1 MTTANVVFSGP
12 ASNVRPLSRE
22 AKVKAAQT
30 IAPGDL
36 VEYDSGEWQVHS
48 TEGQGGDFYIADMNV
63 IEQKSVTE
71 ALTAGQS
78 HKAFVPE
85 VGCTYNLTVGASQT
99 IVLGTL
105 LTSAGDGT
113 VKVAETDGTEAVLFS
128 AEEEITTGGGESARV
143 RARYIGST
151 ISVNTT
157 E

>member
-12 ASNVRPLSRE
+12 ASDVRPLSRE

-63 IEQKSVTE
+63 IEQKPVTE
-71 ALTAGQS
+71 ALTAGQN

-85 VGCTYNLTVGASQT
+85 VGRTYNLRIGASQT
-99 IVLGTL
+99 IALGTP
-105 LTSAGDGT
+105 LTSAGNGLAR
-113 VKVAETDGTEAVLFS
+113 VALTNGTEATLFAS
-128 AEEEITTGGGESARV
+128 EEVISTGVGESARE
-143 RARYIGST
+143 RARYLGST